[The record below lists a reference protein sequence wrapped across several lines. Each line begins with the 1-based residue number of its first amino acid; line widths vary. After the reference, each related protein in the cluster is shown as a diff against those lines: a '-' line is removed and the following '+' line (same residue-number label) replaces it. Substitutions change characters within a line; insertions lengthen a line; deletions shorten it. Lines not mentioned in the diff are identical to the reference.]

1 MSSSLSSRHCFALLA
16 HNEPGVLARL
26 LGLLAGR
33 GYNVE
38 SLTADEIDHET
49 NMSRITLVISG
60 PPMVI
65 DQVKAQL
72 ERVIPVRCVEN
83 LNKQGRHVEIC
94 MALVKVV
101 GGGAARAEAER
112 IAHDFNGRRLDQ
124 TANAIIFE
132 FTASADRIDTVIDRL
147 RELDAVVE
155 VARAGSV
162 GMACGDAILGKQ
174 VTEAA

>member
-1 MSSSLSSRHCFALLA
+1 MGDTSSRHCFALLA

-83 LNKQGRHVEIC
+83 LNKQGRHLEIC

-101 GGGAARAEAER
+101 GDAAVHAEASR
-112 IAHDFNGRRLDQ
+112 IVGEFNGRKLDQ
-124 TANAIIFE
+124 TASAVIYE
-132 FTASADRIDTVIDRL
+132 FTAAADRIDAAVDKL
-147 RELDAVVE
+147 RTLKATIE

-162 GMACGDAILGKQ
+162 GMACGEAVLGKQ